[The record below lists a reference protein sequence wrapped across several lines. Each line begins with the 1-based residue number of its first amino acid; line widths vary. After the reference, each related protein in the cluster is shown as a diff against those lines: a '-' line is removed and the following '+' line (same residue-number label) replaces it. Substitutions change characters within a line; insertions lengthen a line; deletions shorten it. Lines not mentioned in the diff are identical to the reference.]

1 MREVE
6 LATCWR
12 EDWMSFRSDLGSDQS
27 KIIKNGKKFSI
38 FDNYKYTGTVVPVH
52 SIIQIRGTGV
62 HTQVD
67 KGHHV

>member
-1 MREVE
+1 MEIPYH
-6 LATCWR
+6 L
-12 EDWMSFRSDLGSDQS
+12 S

-38 FDNYKYTGTVVPVH
+38 FDNYKYSGTVQVVPVH
-52 SIIQIRGTGV
+52 SIIQIYEVQV

>member
-1 MREVE
+1 
-6 LATCWR
+6 
-12 EDWMSFRSDLGSDQS
+12 MSFRSDQSKISEKFPMEIPYHLS

-38 FDNYKYTGTVVPVH
+38 FDNYKYSGTVQVVPVH
-52 SIIQIRGTGV
+52 SIIQIYEVQV